1 MEDNMQL
8 ERYATVTQETRHPT
22 RTSEE
27 YRFLSTATALGILAD
42 YGWFAAK
49 VVEANCR
56 KPENVGFQKHLV
68 RLRSP
73 DHGSYEA
80 GVIPELV
87 LKNSHNGE
95 SALRLFGGIHEV
107 VCSNGLIV
115 WRELQDLERITH
127 RGSAAEQLAAAI
139 ENVADA
145 IPTNLA
151 TRERWRGVRLE
162 QHEQLAYAEA
172 VVPRVFDDRYAIE
185 PHELLYP
192 RHVGQMEPTLW
203 NTFNV
208 VQEAILRGGVRQ
220 RRGDGSRIRS
230 RAVRNVDRNVQI
242 NRDLWRVAADLER
255 ALN

>member
-1 MEDNMQL
+1 MQL
-8 ERYATVTQETRHPT
+8 ERYATVTQEGRHPT

-27 YRFLSTATALGILAD
+27 YRFLSTAAALGILAD

-49 VVEANCR
+49 VEEARCR
-56 KPENVGFQKHLV
+56 KAENVGFQKHLV

-115 WRELQDLERITH
+115 WRELQDIERITH
-127 RGSAAEQLAAAI
+127 RGNAAEQLAAAI
-139 ENVADA
+139 ENVADT
-145 IPTNLA
+145 IPANLA
-151 TRERWRGVRLE
+151 TRERWRGIRLE
-162 QHEQLAYAEA
+162 RHEQLAYAEA
-172 VVPRVFDDRYAIE
+172 IIALVFDGDKYAVA
-185 PHELLYP
+185 PSELLYP
-192 RHVGQMEPTLW
+192 RHTGQREPTLW

-208 VQEAILRGGVRQ
+208 VQEAILRGGIRQ
-220 RRGDGSRIRS
+220 QRGDGSRIRS

-255 ALN
+255 MLN